1 MFIGARGRSG
11 KKRSPSQGQA
21 LCETLYSLRL
31 ACVSLTLSWERLSSL
46 FYREGTEAQRV
57 QVTCPRSEGWSQ
69 PNWVGTPIHLT
80 LKPMLLPP
88 WLRVFSEEIY
98 PQALRA
104 FNRGER

>member
-31 ACVSLTLSWERLSSL
+31 ACVSLTLPWERLSSL

-69 PNWVGTPIHLT
+69 PEAWNSDP
-80 LKPMLLPP
+80 
-88 WLRVFSEEIY
+88 SD
-98 PQALRA
+98 PQANDSPSLA
-104 FNRGER
+104 